1 MTKKNE
7 KTVIS
12 VFRSSVRSHAS
23 HAIGELKNLPVG
35 FTVVTFGLLVVG
47 FTIGESG
54 KTAKKENISNSKVAH
69 LSVLLKQLGIL
80 GGQKEI

>member
-1 MTKKNE
+1 M
-7 KTVIS
+7 
-12 VFRSSVRSHAS
+12 
-23 HAIGELKNLPVG
+23 
-35 FTVVTFGLLVVG
+35 VTFGLLVVG

-54 KTAKKENISNSKVAH
+54 KTAEKENISNFKVAH